1 MDRDLENILRELTS
15 ELGDLVKVLGSTNK
29 RVIQNTKNLKE
40 EAQAKKRSI
49 NSMKDFIKKKK
60 ETGSYV
66 EAFGIEVKE
75 ATEELTDFERKLE
88 GMPSPLGLL
97 KKAFNFVKDAAMQL
111 GGALIKTAINFGKTD
126 SSIKTLED
134 AVDAGIEGIDF
145 LGPVA
150 KETAKELDANIEMFR
165 GLAQSGATFG
175 TSILAL
181 RQAAQQAGMPLLQFQ
196 ELIQDNT
203 QVLAKMFGSVNQGVV
218 QFVEL
223 GRGLRRFAMDE
234 LAGFGIT
241 MEDANEFLGTFTE
254 LQRAQGRSQGMT
266 AQQLLLGTQS
276 YIKNLTQLSR
286 LTGQSVRELDAQNRQ
301 RSVDGVLQAK
311 LAQMSQEDAI
321 KFQKVLDLFPAG
333 AQQAVQELG
342 LLEAP
347 VSDAA
352 KALQVLSGG
361 AVKEIIDSAM
371 ATTGTL
377 SEEATVALSNRI
389 KELGTEIQQGGLAD
403 AFATA
408 ALAGGD
414 SFFREGN
421 NLITAMAGSAA
432 DIKKFTETTAAA
444 QAESPTKALMNVR
457 NALDLNTKALQR
469 VTTAILDA
477 LVLDPESTG
486 AKMAQGFV
494 NDAGQFTDEMVDKLL
509 EFFGVAPGK
518 GKEKSEKEPNAFIKF
533 LNRFFSGFGAGA
545 TAGDLP
551 QIDPFQANTGTNGF
565 VDFGAGTPAMLHG
578 VEAVVPKNDI
588 GQLANL
594 LAEVG
599 ASTTTNTPAGDVI
612 TNNTTAMDMTTLNAN
627 TEQLIALNEKVA
639 NHLNTLVMIGSMTEK
654 NTKETKNNLAN
665 MSGSLV

>member
-1 MDRDLENILRELTS
+1 MDRDLENILRELTG

-29 RVIQNTKNLKE
+29 RVIQNTKNLKD
-40 EAQAKKRSI
+40 EAQARKRSI

-75 ATEELTDFERKLE
+75 ATDELNDFERKLE
-88 GMPSPLGLL
+88 GMPSPLGLV
-97 KKAFNFVKDAAMQL
+97 KKAFEFVKDAAMQL
-111 GGALIKTAINFGKTD
+111 GGALVKTAINFGKSS

-134 AVDAGIEGIDF
+134 AVEAGAEGIDF
-145 LGPVA
+145 LGPMAKGVA
-150 KETAKELDANIEMFR
+150 RELDTNIEMLR
-165 GLAQSGATFG
+165 GLAQSGATFN
-175 TSILAL
+175 TSIMEMRLAAS
-181 RQAAQQAGMPLLQFQ
+181 RAGMPLLQFQ
-196 ELIQDNT
+196 ELIEDNT

-223 GRGLRRFAMDE
+223 GRGLRRFTMDE

-286 LTGQSVRELDAQNRQ
+286 LTGQSVKELDAQNRQ
-301 RSVDGVLQAK
+301 RSLDGVLQAK

-321 KFQKVLDLFPAG
+321 KFQKVLDLFPPG

-342 LLEAP
+342 LLGAP
-347 VSDAA
+347 VSEAG

-361 AVKEIIDSAM
+361 AVKDIIDSAM
-371 ATTGTL
+371 NTTGKL

-389 KELGTEIQQGGLAD
+389 KTLSTDIQQSGLAD

-444 QAESPTKALMNVR
+444 QAESPTKALLNVR
-457 NALDLNTKALQR
+457 NALDLNTVALQKA
-469 VTTAILDA
+469 TTAILDN

-486 AKMAQGFV
+486 AKMAQAFV
-494 NDAGQFTDEMVDKLL
+494 NDAGQFTDEMVQKLI
-509 EFFGVAPGK
+509 EFFGLGQ
-518 GKEKSEKEPNAFIKF
+518 GTGEKPPKEPNAFIKW
-533 LNRFFSGFGAGA
+533 LNKTFSGFGGG
-545 TAGDLP
+545 GDYGGG
-551 QIDPFQANTGTNGF
+551 IGDYMDFNKGTNGF
-565 VDFGAGTPAMLHG
+565 RDFGDGTPAMLHG
-578 VEAVVPKNDI
+578 MEAVVPKNDI

-599 ASTTTNTPAGDVI
+599 ASTTTNTTAGDVV
-612 TNNTTAMDMTTLNAN
+612 TNNTTTMDMTTLNRN

-639 NHLNTLVMIGSMTEK
+639 NHLNTLVTIGAMTEK
-654 NTKETKNNLAN
+654 NTKNFNNNLAN